1 MLCQKSLLLGFGLGM
16 FVVYI
21 VNKVPN
27 VVCETDNCNRHS
39 MLEGKKCKCP
49 SLE

>member
-21 VNKVPN
+21 FHKTPD
-27 VVCETDNCNRHS
+27 VVCETENCNKHS
-39 MLEGKKCKCP
+39 MLEGQQCKCP
-49 SLE
+49 S